1 MATHYLT
8 DDRQAVGRRPCVLQ
22 SAVDELAKTEADG
35 LTAIPEELSTLG
47 DLIRWGASRFN
58 AAGLSF
64 GHGTE
69 NAFDEA
75 RVLLCHAL
83 SLRFRFAD
91 DYLAARLTG
100 DERAAVCALFEE
112 RIASRKP
119 AAYLT
124 HEAWFA
130 GLPFY
135 VDERVLV
142 PRSPMAEWIERG
154 FAPWLEAEEVDRVL
168 DLCTGSGCIA
178 IACAAHFDNAEVD
191 ATDISADA
199 LEVAR
204 QNVVRHDLQDWVHLF
219 KSDLFDDLPVEQYQ
233 LIVSNP
239 PYVSADEMQG
249 LPDEY
254 RHEPEIGLLADKQGL
269 EVVVRILAQAG
280 DYLTE
285 DGILVMEVG
294 NSEEMLVEC
303 FPEVP
308 FTWLEFERGGQGVF
322 LLEAAQVRECQSVF
336 AAALGR

>member
-1 MATHYLT
+1 M
-8 DDRQAVGRRPCVLQ
+8 
-22 SAVDELAKTEADG
+22 
-35 LTAIPEELSTLG
+35 TAIPEELTTLG

-58 AAGLSF
+58 AAALSF
-64 GHGTE
+64 GHGTD

-83 SLRFRFAD
+83 SLPFRFAD

-154 FAPWLEAEEVDRVL
+154 FAPWLEAADVDRVL

-204 QNVVRHDLQDWVHLF
+204 QNVARHDLQDWVHLF
-219 KSDLFDDLPVEQYQ
+219 QSDLFDDLPVEQYQ

-280 DYLTE
+280 DYLTD

-303 FPEVP
+303 FPEVA

-322 LLEAAQVRECQSVF
+322 LLEAAQLRECQSVF